1 MHHSKNV
8 FLTSAVLI
16 CTHITGTAQTSA
28 TDTSSSVM
36 KGYLNEITIKGEK
49 QEATSFSETAGTNI
63 YAGKKNTLINVS
75 QIKGNVVMNNMRQIL
90 AKVPGIQ
97 IWESDA
103 SGIQVGVSSRGLS
116 PNRSWEYNVRQNGYD
131 ISADPYGYP
140 EAYYNPQMQAVQ
152 QIQIV
157 RGAGALQYG
166 PQFGGLLN
174 YILKDGSDIDKKV
187 QAEVQQTAGSNALFN
202 TYTAVGGSTAKLHY
216 YAFFDHK
223 RGNGWRE
230 NSAFYTNTG
239 FATLNYKIRNRLQLG
254 AEVMV
259 YDMQSQQ
266 PGGLTDSM
274 FSIDAKKSYRSRNY
288 FSTPWTTVALNLKW
302 QINDNSLVNVKLSG
316 MWGDRNSVGFT
327 PAINIKDTINT
338 STNEYNNRELAA
350 DMYRNYALEARYM
363 TKYKLG
369 NNRQNALSAG
379 VKIYNGNTSRLQ
391 KGKGTTGSNY
401 DMTLMAQE
409 YPNKL
414 NLQTQN
420 AALFV
425 ENMFRLGKHLSITP
439 GIRYEYITMNVNGR
453 LGFDNNGNENRI
465 KEGDK
470 TRSILLAGAGAQYN
484 YGTGNIYANITQ
496 AYRPML
502 FSDLTAAPTTDVIDP
517 DLKDASGYNADLGMR
532 GGYSNFLSYDVS
544 VYYLHYNNRI
554 GTISQLDQNN
564 KQYNYRTNIGHSSSK
579 GVEAYAELNLAR
591 SVLKCLGKNNWD
603 LSIFCSYG
611 FTDAVYND
619 VKVVSYSNGTL
630 VTSNL
635 KDKKVE
641 NAPQHIVRSGITAGY
656 KMVNITYQYSY
667 VDKAYS
673 DATNTIK
680 ASTNGNTG
688 LIPSY
693 VVSDITAACKF
704 NDRVA
709 LKAGINNLLDA
720 RYFTRRAGGYP
731 GPGLLPADGRTAFI
745 SLDLKF

>member
-1 MHHSKNV
+1 ML
-8 FLTSAVLI
+8 LTGAVLVYT
-16 CTHITGTAQTSA
+16 CATTTAQVTA
-28 TDTSSSVM
+28 EVTDSSRKM
-36 KGYLNEITIKGEK
+36 MQGYLNEVTVTEVKK
-49 QEATSFSETAGTNI
+49 EATALSETAGTSI
-63 YAGKKNTLINVS
+63 YAGKKNTLINMSEV
-75 QIKGNVVMNNMRQIL
+75 KGNVVMNNMRQIL
-90 AKVPGIQ
+90 AKVPGVQ

-103 SGIQVGVSSRGLS
+103 SGIQVGISSRGLS

-174 YILKDGSDIDKKV
+174 YILKDGSDINKKV
-187 QAEVQQTAGSNALFN
+187 QAEVQQTVGSNALFN
-202 TYTAVGGSTAKLHY
+202 SYTAVGGSTSKLHY

-230 NSAFYTNTG
+230 NSNFYTNTG
-239 FATLNYKIRNRLQLG
+239 FATLNYKINSKLQLG

-274 FSIDAKKSYRSRNY
+274 FNIDAKKSYRNRNY
-288 FSTPWTTVALNLKW
+288 FSTPWTTAALNFKW
-302 QINDNSLVNVKLSG
+302 QISNNSQMNVKLSG

-327 PAINIKDTINT
+327 PAINIKDTVNAT
-338 STNEYNNRELAA
+338 TKEYNNRELAA
-350 DMYRNYALEARYM
+350 DMYRNYALEARYI

-369 NNRQNALSAG
+369 NNYNALSAG

-391 KGKGTTGSNY
+391 RGKGTTGSNY

-414 NLQTQN
+414 NMQTQN
-420 AALFV
+420 AAVFV
-425 ENMFRLGKHLSITP
+425 ENMFKLGKNFSVTP
-439 GIRYEYITMNVNGR
+439 GIRYEYITMNVKGR
-453 LGFDNNGNENRI
+453 LGYDNNGNENSI
-465 KEGDK
+465 KEGNK
-470 TRSILLAGAGAQYN
+470 SRSILLAGVGAQYN
-484 YGTGNIYANITQ
+484 YGNGNIYANVTQ

-517 DLKDASGYNADLGMR
+517 DLKDASGYNADLGFR
-532 GGYSNFLSYDVS
+532 GGFSSFLNYDVS
-544 VYYLHYNNRI
+544 VYYLYYNNRI

-564 KQYNYRTNIGHSSSK
+564 KQYNYRTNVGNSVSK
-579 GVEAYAELNLAR
+579 GIEAYVELNIAK
-591 SVLKCLGKNNWD
+591 SALKCIARKGWD
-603 LSIFCSYG
+603 LSVYTSYG

-619 VKVVSYSNGTL
+619 VKVVSYSNGAL

-641 NAPQHIVRSGITAGY
+641 NAPQHIVRSGMTLGY
-656 KMVNITYQYSY
+656 KKVNITYQLSY

-673 DATNTIK
+673 DANNTEK
-680 ASTNGNTG
+680 PSANGNTG
-688 LIPSY
+688 VIPSY
-693 VVSDITAACKF
+693 VVSDLTGACKL

-709 LKAGINNLLDA
+709 IKAGINNLLDA

>member
-1 MHHSKNV
+1 MHYSKNV
-8 FLTSAVLI
+8 FLTSAALL
-16 CTHITGTAQTSA
+16 CACFAGTAQISSA
-28 TDTSSSVM
+28 DTDTSSVM
-36 KGYLNEITIKGEK
+36 KGYLNEITIKGDK
-49 QEATSFSETAGTNI
+49 KEATSLTETAGTNI
-63 YAGKKNTLINVS
+63 YSGKKNTLVNMS
-75 QIKGNVVMNNMRQIL
+75 QVKGNVVMNNMRQIL
-90 AKVPGIQ
+90 AKVPGVQ
-97 IWESDA
+97 VWESDA
-103 SGIQVGVSSRGLS
+103 SGIQVGISSRGLS

-174 YILKDGSDIDKKV
+174 YILKDGSDIDKKI

-202 TYTAVGGSTAKLHY
+202 SYTAIGGSTSKLHY
-216 YAFFDHK
+216 YAFFDYK

-230 NSAFYTNTG
+230 NSNFYTNTG
-239 FATLNYKIRNRLQLG
+239 FATLNYKINTRLQLG

-259 YDMQSQQ
+259 YDMKSQQ

-274 FSIDAKKSYRSRNY
+274 FNIDARKSYRNRNF
-288 FSTPWTTVALNLKW
+288 FSTPWTTAALNLKW
-302 QINDNSLVNVKLSG
+302 QINNNSLLNVKLSG

-327 PAINIKDTINT
+327 QAINIKDTINAAT
-338 STNEYNNRELAA
+338 REYNNRELAA
-350 DMYRNYALEARYM
+350 DMYRNYALEARYI

-369 NNRQNALSAG
+369 NNNNALSAG
-379 VKIYNGNTSRLQ
+379 VKVYNGNTSRLQ
-391 KGKGTTGSNY
+391 RGKGTTGSNY

-414 NLQTQN
+414 NMQTQN
-420 AALFV
+420 AAAFV
-425 ENMFRLGKHLSITP
+425 ENMFKLGKHLSVTP

-453 LGFDNNGNENRI
+453 LGFDNNGNENKI
-465 KEGDK
+465 KEADK
-470 TRSILLAGAGAQYN
+470 SRSILLGGVGAQYN
-484 YGTGNIYANITQ
+484 YNNGNIYANITQ

-517 DLKDASGYNADLGMR
+517 DLKDASGYNADLGCR
-532 GGYSNFLSYDVS
+532 GAYSNFLNYDVS
-544 VYYLHYNNRI
+544 VYYLYYNNRI
-554 GTISQLDQNN
+554 GTISRLDQNN
-564 KQYNYRTNIGHSSSK
+564 NLYNYRTNVGNSASK
-579 GVEAYAELNLAR
+579 GIEAYAEMSLTK
-591 SVLKCLGKNNWD
+591 SVLKGLAKNNID
-603 LSIFCSYG
+603 LSIYCSYG
-611 FTDAVYND
+611 LTDATYND
-619 VKVVSYSNGTL
+619 VKVVSYSNGVL
-630 VTSNL
+630 VTSDL
-635 KDKKVE
+635 KNKTVE

-656 KMVNITYQYSY
+656 KKVSITYQFSY

-673 DATNTIK
+673 DANNTVK
-680 ASTNGNTG
+680 ASANGNTG
-688 LIPSY
+688 VIPSY
-693 VVSDITAACKF
+693 TVSDITAVCKF
-704 NDRVA
+704 SERTT